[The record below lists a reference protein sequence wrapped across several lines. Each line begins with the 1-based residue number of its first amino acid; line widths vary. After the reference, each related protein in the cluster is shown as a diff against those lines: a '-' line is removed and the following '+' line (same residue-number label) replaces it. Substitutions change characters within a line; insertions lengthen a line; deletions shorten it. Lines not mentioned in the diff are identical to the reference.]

1 MANERF
7 DLWVEMLH
15 TQDAVMVK
23 LVLIALT
30 GFLVVHNARRWGK
43 TRQATLWAMAVLFWV
58 SMVGLVFLKGLSY
71 TRVGSVF
78 TSGLWYDETFT
89 HAVSRLPFERMM
101 TAIRGDVHPPLWYI
115 IEHGWIALT
124 GGRPEFVLRF
134 PALLFGGLS
143 VYLTYRLALALG
155 YDRKVATFSALALAL
170 TPGQI
175 YYAQEAR
182 MYTLLQTAVLVAAL
196 GLVTARPWL
205 MGLGMVA
212 ALYTHNL
219 APAYV
224 GVIGLLALWLALRG
238 DTTRDDHPRPRTP
251 LVTTLAVGGLVL
263 AAWAP
268 WLRVALRQAVDVRD
282 GFWLQQRTLGGYL
295 MPLYQ
300 LTFGVGAP
308 SWTAAHGA
316 LAGLGV
322 LIVALWGLWD
332 RFRERRSVVLLA
344 LAFGPALV
352 LALITLVWR
361 PVYLQ
366 RALLPSLPALVIL
379 FAVGF
384 QRLHLRYRKPVL
396 AVLIPLVLLVL
407 PLQTKGVDY
416 RAWTD
421 DIAKRYRPGDV
432 VWHGNLASY
441 ITFGYYLPDPPY
453 ASVCWPDAGDLSQA
467 LTVETQRALGVDR
480 AEADEVEA
488 SRLWVVW
495 IENPTSTPE
504 ERKAASRALDLGHAE
519 RVMSWEDSELVTAE
533 LWVVDRDKGAW
544 WKQGKHR
551 APKEER

>member
-1 MANERF
+1 MINERF
-7 DLWVEMLH
+7 DLWVEMLR

-23 LVLIALT
+23 LLFIALT
-30 GFLVVHNARRWGK
+30 GFLVVYNARRWGK
-43 TRQATLWAMAVLFWV
+43 TPQATLWAAAVLFWA
-58 SMVGLVFLKGLSY
+58 SMVGLVILKGFSY
-71 TRVGSVF
+71 TRFGTVF

-89 HAVSRLPFERMM
+89 YAVSRLPFGRMM

-124 GGRPEFVLRF
+124 GARPEFVLRF

-143 VYLTYRLALALG
+143 VYLAYRLTLVLG
-155 YDRKVATFSALALAL
+155 YDRKVAKLVAIALAL

-182 MYTLLQTAVLVAAL
+182 MYTLLQSTVMVGAL
-196 GLVTARPWL
+196 GLGAARPWL

-219 APAYV
+219 GVAYV

-238 DTTRDDHPRPRTP
+238 DTAKDDHPCKGTP
-251 LVTTLAVGGLVL
+251 LVTTLVVGGLVL
-263 AAWAP
+263 VAWAP
-268 WLRVALRQAVDVRD
+268 WLRVALRQAIDVRD

-316 LAGLGV
+316 LAGLGL
-322 LIVALWGLWD
+322 LIVGLWGLRY
-332 RFRERRSVVLLA
+332 RFQERRSVVLLG
-344 LAFGPALV
+344 LAFGPAMV
-352 LALITLVWR
+352 LALITLAWR

-379 FAVGF
+379 FVVGLH
-384 QRLHLRYRKPVL
+384 RLRPAYRKPVL
-396 AVLIPLVLLVL
+396 AVLIPLVALVL

-416 RAWTD
+416 RAWTG
-421 DIAKRYRPGDV
+421 DIADRYRPGDT

-441 ITFGYYLPDPPY
+441 ISFGYYLPDPPY
-453 ASVCWPDAGDLSQA
+453 TSVCWPDAGDLSQA

-480 AEADEVEA
+480 SDADDVEA

-504 ERKAASRALDLGHAE
+504 EKRAAVRALDLGHAE
-519 RVMSWEDSELVTAE
+519 RVTTWEDNELVTAE
-533 LWVVDRDKGAW
+533 LWTVDKKGAW
-544 WKQGKHR
+544 WKHGKHL

>member
-7 DLWVEMLH
+7 DLWVEMLR
-15 TQDAVMVK
+15 TQDAVMIR
-23 LVLIALT
+23 LLFIAAT
-30 GFLVVHNARRWGK
+30 GFLVVYNAHRWGK
-43 TRQATLWAMAVLFWV
+43 TRQATLWAAAVLFWA
-58 SMVGLVFLKGLSY
+58 SMIGMIIVKGFSY
-71 TRVGSVF
+71 TRFGSVF

-89 HAVSRLPFERMM
+89 YAVSRLPFERMM
-101 TAIRGDVHPPLWYI
+101 TAIRGDVHPPLWYV

-134 PALLFGGLS
+134 PALLFGLLS
-143 VYLTYRLALALG
+143 GWLTYRLALGLG
-155 YDRKVATFSALALAL
+155 YDRKIATFSALALAL

-182 MYTLLQTAVLVAAL
+182 MYTLLQSAVLVAAL
-196 GLVTARPWL
+196 GLVTERPWL
-205 MGLGMVA
+205 MGLGMVV

-238 DTTRDDHPRPRTP
+238 DPHTGTP
-251 LVTTLAVGGLVL
+251 LVTTALVGGFVLV
-263 AAWAP
+263 AWAP
-268 WLRVALRQAVDVRD
+268 WLRVALQQAIDVQN
-282 GFWLQQRTLGGYL
+282 GFWLQKRTLGGYL

-316 LAGLGV
+316 LAGIGL
-322 LIVALWGLWD
+322 LIVALWGLRD
-332 RFRERRSVVLLA
+332 RFQEQRNIVLLA

-352 LALITLVWR
+352 LALITVAWR

-379 FAVGF
+379 AAVGF
-384 QRLHLRYRKPVL
+384 HRLHSRYRRPIL
-396 AVLIPLVLLVL
+396 AVLIPLVALVL

-441 ITFGYYLPDPPY
+441 ITFDYYLPDPPY
-453 ASVCWPDAGDLSQA
+453 TSVCWPDAGDLSQA
-467 LTVETQRALGVDR
+467 LTVETQRALGVER
-480 AEADEVEA
+480 VEADEVEA
-488 SRLWVVW
+488 SRLFVVW
-495 IENPTSTPE
+495 IENPTSTAG
-504 ERKAASRALDLGHAE
+504 ERRAASRALDLGHAE
-519 RVMSWEDSELVTAE
+519 RVTTWEDSELVTAE
-533 LWVVDRDKGAW
+533 LWAVDRDKGAW
-544 WKQGKHR
+544 WKQGKHL